1 MIVTCPRC
9 LTKLNLPDENL
20 NPGIEVNLRC
30 SRCKEEFNFSLQDDS
45 SVSEDA
51 IDPLPTVE
59 EPDFSADFAEL
70 NQSESPAVAAVAA
83 DVSPGSEADFSQD
96 SEADLSP
103 DIDFDEGFE
112 AVAESDTGDSDPTE
126 AVAEDEFDVN
136 ELFSS
141 ADADAGVE
149 PEVAA
154 DDSVAV
160 AAVEDTIFE
169 LSDDFDSDEAD
180 FNSNEEPAV
189 DDKANNDAEDSAI
202 EELALD
208 INDIDL
214 GDIEFDSLE
223 DDSTPAADVAG
234 DSSPVSDAKTTQ
246 IDDDDFAGLLDPG
259 VDAEVTVVEPEKLP
273 KSDEKDIVEKRSES
287 KSSTKPT
294 SGGNQKRSLIMVLA
308 CFLVLSLALWAG
320 YGLWQRF
327 SVNMAKHLQLQEIS
341 NQRLRLPSE
350 RVVIVLRG
358 KVVNSSPKLVTDLK
372 IKGVLV
378 DKKGTVLAEVIT
390 SGGVSFSE
398 EELDLLDSKK
408 LAMLENSAVNL
419 PPNGGELPFMIA
431 FYDYPDAASECY
443 VELSSFK
450 VKKGRLR

>member
-9 LTKLNLPDENL
+9 LTKFNLPDENL
-20 NPGIEVNLRC
+20 SPSVEVNLRC
-30 SRCKEEFNFSLQDDS
+30 SRCKEEFSFSLQDDS
-45 SVSEDA
+45 SIREEA
-51 IDPLPTVE
+51 IDPLPVVE
-59 EPDFSADFAEL
+59 ESDSSVDLAEI
-70 NQSESPAVAAVAA
+70 NQSESPAAVA
-83 DVSPGSEADFSQD
+83 VNLSPDT
-96 SEADLSP
+96 EADLSP
-103 DIDFDEGFE
+103 EIEFDEDFE
-112 AVAESDTGDSDPTE
+112 SIAEDDTGDSGPIET
-126 AVAEDEFDVN
+126 VAEDEFDVN

-141 ADADAGVE
+141 ADTGAGVE
-149 PEVAA
+149 SEVAA
-154 DDSVAV
+154 DNS
-160 AAVEDTIFE
+160 AAAAGDDEDTIFE
-169 LSDDFDSDEAD
+169 LSDDFDSDED
-180 FNSNEEPAV
+180 SFNVVEEPVV
-189 DDKANNDAEDSAI
+189 DDKADNDAADPAI

-208 INDIDL
+208 IDDIDL

-223 DDSTPAADVAG
+223 DDSEASVVDA
-234 DSSPVSDAKTTQ
+234 SPGSGTKPTQ
-246 IDDDDFAGLLDPG
+246 IDDDDFAGLLDSG
-259 VDAEVTVVEPEKLP
+259 ADAETTFAEPEKLS
-273 KSDEKDIVEKRSES
+273 KSDKKEVAEKRSKPETSS
-287 KSSTKPT
+287 KPV
-294 SGGNQKRSLIMVLA
+294 SGGNQKRTLIMVLA

-327 SVNMAKHLQLQEIS
+327 SVNMAKHLQLQDIS
-341 NQRLRLPSE
+341 NQRLRLPSD

-378 DKKGTVLAEVIT
+378 DKKGKVLAEVIT

-431 FYDYPDAASECY
+431 FYDYPAAASECY

>member
-9 LTKLNLPDENL
+9 LTKFNLPDENL
-20 NPGIEVNLRC
+20 SPGIEVNLRC
-30 SRCKEEFNFSLQDDS
+30 SRCQEEFSFSPQGDS
-45 SVSEDA
+45 SVIEDT
-51 IDPLPTVE
+51 IDPLPETKE
-59 EPDFSADFAEL
+59 SDITADFSEIDEK
-70 NQSESPAVAAVAA
+70 ESPAA
-83 DVSPGSEADFSQD
+83 DA
-96 SEADLSP
+96 ADLSA
-103 DIDFDEGFE
+103 DIEFDEDFE
-112 AVAESDTGDSDPTE
+112 AIAEGDAGDSDPIE

-141 ADADAGVE
+141 ADTDAGGE
-149 PEVAA
+149 PEVVA
-154 DDSVAV
+154 DDSAAV
-160 AAVEDTIFE
+160 AGDEDTIFE

-180 FNSNEEPAV
+180 FDVVKESAV
-189 DDKANNDAEDSAI
+189 EDSADSDDKDDNDADDSAI
-202 EELALD
+202 EDLALD
-208 INDIDL
+208 IDDIDL
-214 GDIEFDSLE
+214 GDIEFDSLD
-223 DDSTPAADVAG
+223 DDSATVADAAVDTG
-234 DSSPVSDAKTTQ
+234 TGKPTQ
-246 IDDDDFAGLLDPG
+246 IDADDDFAGLLDPG
-259 VDAEVTVVEPEKLP
+259 ADAEVVVAEPAGP
-273 KSDEKDIVEKRSES
+273 AKSDEKSIPAKKSKPES
-287 KSSTKPT
+287 GTKST
-294 SGGNQKRSLIMVLA
+294 SGGNQKRTLIMVLA

-327 SVNMAKHLQLQEIS
+327 SVNMTKHLQLQEIS

-378 DKKGTVLAEVIT
+378 DKTGKVLAEVIT

-431 FYDYPDAASECY
+431 FYDYPAAASECF

-450 VKKGRLR
+450 VKKGRVR